1 MRKVIEADLDM
12 KKEKEAERSRKSLAG
27 LAAMSLLDK
36 SSNKR
41 NRQKLLND
49 IMYYLRKLINLAKQV
64 QNLSEGVNDIPDEDL
79 TEFEKIKSEIDKLE
93 ETLKEKS

>member
-27 LAAMSLLDK
+27 LAAISLLDK

-64 QNLSEGVNDIPDEDL
+64 QNLSEGVNDFPDEDL